1 MTFTFRP
8 ADHDCDLT
16 LNVPSNAP
24 EMAGLLD
31 AGVPSFSATAFF
43 QFLKMELARA
53 NRYNFLVSL
62 LLLRILPTPGAKC
75 ETERERL
82 AELAYFL
89 NGALRTTDFLGS
101 LGNGLVAVVAPHSDL
116 DTAARLLQ
124 RLQGQSLFSVF
135 RRRTGCDLR
144 AAFSVYPTDATTI
157 TALFNIA
164 LERMQDQEPVNSTA
178 AD

>member
-1 MTFTFRP
+1 MKDTGYDMRFTLEP
-8 ADHDCDLT
+8 TDQGGDLT
-16 LNVPSNAP
+16 LDLASIPL

-31 AGVPSFSATAFF
+31 AGLPSFSATPFF
-43 QFLKMELARA
+43 QSLRSELARA

-62 LLLRILPTPGAKC
+62 LLLRILPNPESKC

-82 AELAYFL
+82 AELAYLL
-89 NGALRTTDFLGS
+89 NATLRTTDFLAP
-101 LGNGLVAVVAPHSDL
+101 LGKGLVGVIAPHSDL

-124 RLQGQSLFSVF
+124 RLQAESLFSVF

-157 TALFNIA
+157 ASLVEIA
-164 LERMQDQEPVNSTA
+164 LARMR
-178 AD
+178 